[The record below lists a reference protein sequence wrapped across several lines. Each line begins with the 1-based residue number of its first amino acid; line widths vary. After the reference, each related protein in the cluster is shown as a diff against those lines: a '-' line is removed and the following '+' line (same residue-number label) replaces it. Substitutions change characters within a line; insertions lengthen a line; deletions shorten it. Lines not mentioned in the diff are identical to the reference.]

1 MKKVVSLIL
10 VVLMIACVSVACGKT
25 DAGETKPAEQQTT
38 QSNQAGKTEA
48 KPADSKPTEDKPAG
62 SVSGRTDV
70 NLNILADFV
79 STDAHGNRTVAE
91 LTWKT
96 QVYEALYHFNEN
108 TLEFEPRLA
117 KTYTVSDDKTT
128 YTFDLRDDVYFH
140 NGEKMKA
147 SDVVFSY
154 NHIRNSAT
162 WKNFW
167 SCVESIEAT
176 GEYQVAIHTTG
187 IVAAAMSNFA
197 QIWIMSEKEVTA
209 GGEAFGTVPCKAG
222 TGAYMI
228 TEFSNQHVTLEA
240 FPQYYRGEARIK
252 KINYSVIKDS
262 SAGLIAFQAG
272 ELDWYTAPVADWDYL
287 VNCGLYNTEVVAAN
301 HISYLFINY
310 AANEVLMNDK
320 VRQAIA
326 YAIDK
331 EAVNLAVF
339 NGLGKVADYM
349 ENPDY
354 NVAAPRADV
363 VYDYNPEKAKQL
375 LAEAGYPD
383 GVYAGVLLC
392 TSSSYFPSIAT
403 IVQDCLKAVG
413 ITVDL
418 ELGDSASTT
427 PRFRT
432 QDYMLGMTGYSN
444 TGDFDAFKMRV
455 ASSSVG
461 SYFVKYEGDKF
472 DYKHFDDLFD
482 QQAKELDL
490 EKRTAINKQLVNE
503 VMETACLIPIVH
515 KAVPDVWN
523 KNLHVVNAPNYYEVY
538 DWYWD

>member
-10 VVLMIACVSVACGKT
+10 VVLMLACVSVACGKT

-38 QSNQAGKTEA
+38 QSNQAGKIEA
-48 KPADSKPTEDKPAG
+48 KPAESKPTEDKPAG

-96 QVYEALYHFNEN
+96 QVYEPLYHFNEN

-117 KTYTVSDDKTT
+117 KSYTVTDDNTT
-128 YTFDLRDDVYFH
+128 YVFDLRDDVYFH

-154 NHIRNSAT
+154 EHIRNSST
-162 WKNFW
+162 WKSFW

-187 IVAAAMSNFA
+187 IVAAAMSNFS
-197 QIWIMSEKEVTA
+197 QIWIMSEKEVAA

-301 HISYLFINY
+301 HITYLFLNY
-310 AANEVLMNDK
+310 SANEVLMNDK

-331 EAVNLAVF
+331 EAVNLGVF

-392 TSSSYFPSIAT
+392 TSSSYFPTVAT
-403 IVQDCLKAVG
+403 IVQDCLKDVG

-427 PRFRT
+427 PRFRA

-455 ASSSVG
+455 ASASVG
-461 SYFVKYEGDKF
+461 SYFVKFEGDKF
-472 DYKHFDDLFD
+472 DYKRFDDLFD

-490 EKRTAINKQLVNE
+490 AKRTEINRTLVNE

-523 KNLHVVNAPNYYEVY
+523 INLHVVNAPNYYEVY